1 VKKMRGGKA
10 GKVRGGGKESN
21 NGSRGDAAKPKSR
34 SRRWDIQQRISKQEA
49 EPGSVTSAPDMD
61 PATTGA
67 QNAEAGSP
75 MEPKATP
82 VVDSQKS
89 NPRPLNPT
97 EEGPSRDPVDARYPK
112 NPRLENPA
120 PKPVQLG
127 FEILERRSITMM
139 DGTARIYYSLPP
151 SEQQDPLT
159 SGNASASS
167 FENVKFG
174 SRELRPGHHSHE
186 NQYAVPENP
195 HPPVGPFD
203 SRKTEQERF
212 YPANS
217 MAPPLQSG
225 GLGYA
230 NSREGPGDEGSIPR
244 DPREY
249 QYGKVVGMGPSSS
262 SMEIPPAR
270 DYVPAG
276 DPGLDGS
283 AREGYTRNLPPEGGG
298 PVEGSRNLMSPH
310 GYQVSPSSAAMRV
323 APPEP
328 FYGSGNSLLKR
339 KYAEEEAASMQRGV
353 MDERDYMRRA
363 QEMQIEEYRRREQG
377 ISDFSHD
384 KYLKEEM
391 MRSGGYSM
399 SRPSHYDSP
408 HGVPAS
414 RYTSN
419 NKDLM
424 HGASTESW
432 VSPSHPGPGGS
443 LNRVRQD
450 LQYNNALY
458 REREEGHDY
467 QRPLKHQKQND
478 AHDSQNRARN
488 ERPATDDALK
498 SDREPLQQPG
508 LVEDNQEH
516 LLEEIHT

>member
-1 VKKMRGGKA
+1 
-10 GKVRGGGKESN
+10 
-21 NGSRGDAAKPKSR
+21 
-34 SRRWDIQQRISKQEA
+34 
-49 EPGSVTSAPDMD
+49 
-61 PATTGA
+61 
-67 QNAEAGSP
+67 
-75 MEPKATP
+75 
-82 VVDSQKS
+82 
-89 NPRPLNPT
+89 
-97 EEGPSRDPVDARYPK
+97 
-112 NPRLENPA
+112 
-120 PKPVQLG
+120 
-127 FEILERRSITMM
+127 
-139 DGTARIYYSLPP
+139 
-151 SEQQDPLT
+151 
-159 SGNASASS
+159 
-167 FENVKFG
+167 
-174 SRELRPGHHSHE
+174 
-186 NQYAVPENP
+186 
-195 HPPVGPFD
+195 
-203 SRKTEQERF
+203 
-212 YPANS
+212 
-217 MAPPLQSG
+217 
-225 GLGYA
+225 
-230 NSREGPGDEGSIPR
+230 
-244 DPREY
+244 
-249 QYGKVVGMGPSSS
+249 
-262 SMEIPPAR
+262 
-270 DYVPAG
+270 
-276 DPGLDGS
+276 
-283 AREGYTRNLPPEGGG
+283 
-298 PVEGSRNLMSPH
+298 
-310 GYQVSPSSAAMRV
+310 
-323 APPEP
+323 
-328 FYGSGNSLLKR
+328 
-339 KYAEEEAASMQRGV
+339 
-353 MDERDYMRRA
+353 MRRA

>member
-159 SGNASASS
+159 SG
-167 FENVKFG
+167 
-174 SRELRPGHHSHE
+174 
-186 NQYAVPENP
+186 
-195 HPPVGPFD
+195 PFD
-203 SRKTEQERF
+203 ARKTEQERF

-283 AREGYTRNLPPEGGG
+283 AREGYTRNLAPEGGG

-363 QEMQIEEYRRREQG
+363 REMQIEEYRRREQG